1 MTDITPISKGACP
14 TCGRPLENKTH
25 SDHSPGA
32 STSGIGTAVTLVA
45 GHLPQDDQVQF
56 AIGLYKILHKIGQG
70 GMGEVFLA
78 YDTTCGRRIALK
90 RIRSDLLSH
99 QQMHRRFLKEARITS
114 QLTHPAIIPIYSI
127 HDEEN
132 LVYYTMPYVEGK
144 TLKQI
149 LRSAR
154 TFEKEG
160 IKPENHEGSITS
172 LIRIF
177 LSVCQAVGYAHSKGV
192 LHRDLKPENVIVG
205 KYGEVLI
212 LDWGLAKLI
221 HKDGHQEKK
230 KEDSENEFL
239 SEPKGHHPFHA
250 LTNLGKVVGTVPY
263 MAPERAMGGIAT
275 TLTDIY
281 SLGIILYQILTL
293 RYPFFR
299 KNLKEFRQTMHNEVL
314 LDPSTVAPHRDVPRV
329 LAQMAMKCLTVDT
342 TQRYQHVDQFLHDLE
357 SYIEGRAEW
366 FMAAELAID
375 RKTDWEFQENV
386 LIAEHMAITRSMD
399 VSDWVSLMISKAS
412 FDEPIKIEVDIK
424 LGENGHGLG
433 FLLSVPESAERV
445 QINDG
450 YTLWLSSDLHNTTK
464 LLRSTVE
471 VFHSSD
477 VILKRNEWYHVKIE
491 KIDRHIHLYL
501 NGQLQFS
508 YLGLLPVVGTH
519 IGLLSRD
526 ADFKLTPLKVF
537 VGGQNIMVKC
547 LAVPDAFLAHKDYVT
562 ALSEYR
568 RIGSSFPGRAEGR
581 EAMFRAG
588 ITLLEQ
594 AKTAGKE
601 DQEILFEHAFEEF
614 QKLHGTP
621 GAPFE
626 YLGKAL
632 IYQSLNDPNEEL
644 KCYEL
649 ALRRYPGHP
658 LIEMLKEHI
667 LYRMHESSRSDRDLT
682 YCYILLVTRHL
693 TEKTTSPP
701 VKKLLNSLERHWEL
715 LYFIED
721 MPKTALDGSLR
732 NLNFSIQLAFW
743 LAKPLTLLEI
753 ATSLQKIE
761 DNTDICKGNLFFS
774 LIELGA
780 LNEAETV
787 IADLYLES
795 SSADTCTITSESI
808 SSSTTMQEPLR
819 IVLQANRQGLSS
831 VVESIMGWDNNS
843 LNFAQ
848 ERAILYLMEKAL
860 DENEL
865 QNLQLQSIVE
875 RFSEVILSSSTF
887 LIQMHCYKIWAA
899 LQNNNWNEAGEMLR
913 KHSLEELTQEMSLL
927 HFLYG
932 CWLYVAEGAEIASI
946 HFSGVLETT
955 YPRSW
960 TLFSHFYNRKN
971 REDKE
976 WHLQAF
982 QWEKRQFYRQAS
994 LFYHCAGNEEEAKL
1008 YKELVKQAACFE
1020 S

>member
-1 MTDITPISKGACP
+1 MNSNNSPLKGACP
-14 TCGRPLENKTH
+14 SCGRPLEAKTQADF
-25 SDHSPGA
+25 SRA
-32 STSGIGTAVTLVA
+32 LSTTGLSTAVTLVS

-56 AIGLYKILHKIGQG
+56 AIGSYQILHKIGQG

-127 HDEEN
+127 HDDEN

-149 LRSAR
+149 LRNAR
-154 TFEKEG
+154 SREKEG
-160 IKPENHEGSITS
+160 NKSEQHEGSITS

-221 HKDGHQEKK
+221 HKEGHHEKQE
-230 KEDSENEFL
+230 EFEEEIPNETK
-239 SEPKGHHPFHA
+239 SHHPFHA

-263 MAPERAMGGIAT
+263 MAPERALGGIAT

-281 SLGIILYQILTL
+281 SLGVILYQILTL

-299 KNLKEFRQTMHNEVL
+299 KNLKEFRKTMHQEVL
-314 LDPSTVAPHRDVPRV
+314 NDPSSVAPHRDVPRV
-329 LAQMAMKCLTVDT
+329 LAQMAMKCLAVDPT
-342 TQRYQHVDQFLHDLE
+342 HRYQQVDQFLHDLE

-366 FMAAELAID
+366 FLAAELAID
-375 RKTDWEFQENV
+375 RKKDWEFQENV

-424 LGENGHGLG
+424 LGENAHGLG

-450 YTLWLSSDLHNTTK
+450 YTLWISSDLNNATK

-477 VILKRNEWYHVKIE
+477 VVLRRNEWYTIKIE
-491 KIDRHIHLYL
+491 KIDRHIHFYL
-501 NGQLQFS
+501 NGHLQFS

-526 ADFKLTPLKVF
+526 ADFKLNPIRVF

-547 LAVPDAFLAHKDYVT
+547 LAVPDAFLAHKDYAT

-581 EAMFRAG
+581 EALFRAG

-594 AKTAGKE
+594 AKASAGGE
-601 DQEILFEHAFEEF
+601 QALLYEQAFEEF

-632 IYQSLNDPNEEL
+632 IYQSLNEPEEEL

-658 LIEMLKEHI
+658 LLDMLKEHI
-667 LYRMHESSRSDRDLT
+667 LYRMHESSRYDRYLT
-682 YCYILLVTRHL
+682 YYYILLVTRHL
-693 TEKTTSPP
+693 SEKTSTPP
-701 VKKLLNSLERHWEL
+701 VKKLLQSLERHWEL
-715 LYFIED
+715 LYFIEED
-721 MPKTALDGSLR
+721 PECENNINLR

-743 LAKPLTLLEI
+743 LAKPLILLEI
-753 ATSLQKIE
+753 ANSLQSVAGDTTIAF
-761 DNTDICKGNLFFS
+761 GNLLFC

-780 LNEAETV
+780 WKTAEKKIEELEFGSK
-787 IADLYLES
+787 IAGSLEV
-795 SSADTCTITSESI
+795 A
-808 SSSTTMQEPLR
+808 LK
-819 IVLQANRQGLSS
+819 ANREGTHVALETILKANYAQLSK
-831 VVESIMGWDNNS
+831 DN
-843 LNFAQ
+843 

-860 DENEL
+860 DEGDV
-865 QNLQLQSIVE
+865 QLMKSIAE
-875 RFSEVILSSSTF
+875 HFSGNNFSSTF
-887 LIQMHCYKIWAA
+887 VIQIECYKIWAL
-899 LQNNNWNEAGEMLR
+899 LQNNEWDAAGEMLR
-913 KHSLEELTQEMSLL
+913 KYTLEELTHEISLL
-927 HFLYG
+927 HYLYG
-932 CWLYVAEGAEIASI
+932 CWLYIAEGTEIASI
-946 HFSGVLETT
+946 HFSSVLETT

-960 TLFSHFYNRKN
+960 TLFSHYYNRFKG
-971 REDKE
+971 EGKQELSD
-976 WHLQAF
+976 AF
-982 QWEKRQFYRQAS
+982 FWEKRQFYRQAS
-994 LFYHCAGNEEEAKL
+994 LFYHCIGNGFEANR
-1008 YKELVKQAACFE
+1008 YKELVKSTFIDVE
-1020 S
+1020 I